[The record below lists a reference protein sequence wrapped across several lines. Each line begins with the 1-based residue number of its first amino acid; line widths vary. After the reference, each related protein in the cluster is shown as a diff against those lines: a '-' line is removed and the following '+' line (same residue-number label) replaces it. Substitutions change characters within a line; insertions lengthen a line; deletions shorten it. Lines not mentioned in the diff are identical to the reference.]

1 MKDFPLPCSAPS
13 PDLKKPFTLI
23 ELLVVIAIIA
33 ILASMLLP
41 ALQQAR
47 ERGKLSK
54 CISNMSNLAK
64 AFHAYADDNNDYFA
78 PYWNGLGGGSKKSNG
93 TWSVSFANP
102 APAGYH
108 FGLYANYLGVNQQ
121 GIIFGFRGTA
131 TKDYLCKFA
140 CPNLPA
146 KKMPND
152 DGTGYRIGISMLG
165 RNSQLRDG
173 LRRSKLLRPSQ
184 YVPYIE
190 AEGVSPDYRAKDNVE
205 GFYGQVIP
213 NAVAYRHGGG
223 GDPIATMVYGDGR
236 AGSRNKFKIPGSWST
251 TDAYYSCFYRPH
263 PVYNEDKT
271 GALFAKTL

>member
-13 PDLKKPFTLI
+13 PGLKKPFTLI

-64 AFHAYADDNNDYFA
+64 AFHAYADDNKDYFA

-121 GIIFGFRGTA
+121 GIIFGFRDDG
-131 TKDYLCKFA
+131 KNKYLCKYA

-146 KKMPND
+146 KKCA
-152 DGTGYRIGISMLG
+152 TGSEGFRVGINMLG
-165 RNSQLRDG
+165 RTGQVHTG
-173 LRRSKLLRPSQ
+173 LKRTRVMLPSR
-184 YVPYIE
+184 YAVYIE
-190 AEGVSPDYRAKDNVE
+190 AESNSTNKRAYDNVE
-205 GFYGQVIP
+205 GFYGQLTD
-213 NAVAYRHGGG
+213 NAIAYRHGAGAN
-223 GDPIATMVYGDGR
+223 PIANIVFADGR
-236 AGSRNKFKIPGSWST
+236 ADAKNKFKIPGVWSMT
-251 TDAYYSCFYRPH
+251 YAYYNCFYTAYRLSD
-263 PVYNEDKT
+263 DKT
-271 GALFAKTL
+271 GAWFRRVL